1 MKAAALF
8 LAFLGA
14 VAAFTMPVSRTGANS
29 ARQTKLF
36 MADEIKEEVKPLVS
50 VSDAVKEAEA
60 EADAAEFE
68 AVKEAESTPVMITDK
83 GGFSGNER
91 TRVGVSRDED
101 GKSNIWAVYPKEE
114 VVDSQA
120 DGNSLSVAAV
130 LIAACATIVAGSI
143 ALLPSPDSY
152 L

>member
-1 MKAAALF
+1 
-8 LAFLGA
+8 
-14 VAAFTMPVSRTGANS
+14 
-29 ARQTKLF
+29 
-36 MADEIKEEVKPLVS
+36 LVS

-120 DGNSLSVAAV
+120 DGNSLSVAGR
-130 LIAACATIVAGSI
+130 LFSFH
-143 ALLPSPDSY
+143 SPVI
-152 L
+152 